1 MRRTVYIN
9 RYVRPTVHDRWANFT
24 LSQPADTTGTVLNQ
38 TSATSLLVLTYTNLA
53 VDGNMTSSMLNKAV
67 IKWGISVWHL
77 PCLDRSNTFYSLSL
91 IRFEFATKQG
101 YWYISQTTL
110 SYDVKI
116 NNNPFTVN
124 DLVLVTTD
132 ISTPLGFSW
141 HCSPKSQLATYGYSF
156 NGTIVTYTNKV
167 IFETNGFQLQPFT
180 IINNKFGHG

>member
-1 MRRTVYIN
+1 MFSHPWMTDGPIS
-9 RYVRPTVHDRWANFT
+9 PWANLQTQQEPSWTTTTQRVCLSWLTPTWPPMETWPAAACWIKPSSSEEFQCDISLVRIAVT
-24 LSQPADTTGTVLNQ
+24 LSTRFL
-38 TSATSLLVLTYTNLA
+38 
-53 VDGNMTSSMLNKAV
+53 
-67 IKWGISVWHL
+67 
-77 PCLDRSNTFYSLSL
+77 F

-124 DLVLVTTD
+124 DLVLTTAD

-156 NGTIVTYTNKV
+156 NGTIITYTNKV

-180 IINNKFGHG
+180 IINDKFGHG